1 MEDINSLLEIERL
14 EQARMK
20 RKSKSQSRRNKKEA
34 HDESSMVH
42 DISEQ
47 LMGDVVKN
55 VMARVTGSNHCFNCG
70 CANDT
75 TDDDGASTW
84 ATSTAKSVA
93 TSITGSV
100 MDKSSVAS
108 SIMSCMDKSL
118 DGEYSTSVEDDWTD
132 TSSLTD
138 SKVYRPRKFFRNKIF
153 KRNNGTSEKYSKKPR
168 KVFGLKERYEC

>member
-20 RKSKSQSRRNKKEA
+20 RKSKSQSRRNTKEA
-34 HDESSMVH
+34 RDESLVH

-55 VMARVTGSNHCFNCG
+55 VMASVTGSNQCFNCG

-118 DGEYSTSVEDDWTD
+118 DGEYSTSVEDNWSD

-153 KRNNGTSEKYSKKPR
+153 NRRNNGTSKKYSKEPR